1 MNLLRAALDDPL
13 TRPFW
18 DGCAQGELLVQRF
31 PASGGVVWPPRPM
44 DPVSRTLE
52 HEWVPVAGTGTIWS
66 FVVAHP
72 PLLPAYEAFAPYNV
86 VVVELTDHP
95 AVRMVGN
102 LVTSADAPLD
112 SIDPTTITI
121 GEGVRVV
128 FAEQDG
134 MTVPRWV
141 RMP

>member
-1 MNLLRAALDDPL
+1 
-13 TRPFW
+13 
-18 DGCAQGELLVQRF
+18 
-31 PASGGVVWPPRPM
+31 M

-112 SIDPTTITI
+112 SIDPATITI

-141 RMP
+141 RVP